1 MGQGGS
7 VELMGIL
14 TAIVAVGVT
23 LAGGNPD
30 QQPWAAA
37 GYGAYGSLEA
47 RGPKR
52 PTGAARGD
60 PGGGKGEPSGLA
72 GLD

>member
-37 GYGAYGSLEA
+37 GYGAYGSLEVQN
-47 RGPKR
+47 GP
-52 PTGAARGD
+52 PGPPGAILEA
-60 PGGGKGEPSGLA
+60 GKGNLA
-72 GLD
+72 A